1 MILTILSLQPTSG
14 YAIVRKIDENTVVM
28 TSADFRALMTDL
40 AVRDAENAALKDT
53 LKKERLTVD
62 GYMTEIETL
71 RKNFA
76 DERAAMQDER
86 SAIKKARKYDWL
98 WYIAA
103 IGTGYAIGR

>member
-1 MILTILSLQPTSG
+1 
-14 YAIVRKIDENTVVM
+14 M

-76 DERAAMQDER
+76 DERAAILDER

-103 IGTGYAIGR
+103 AGAGYAIGR

>member
-1 MILTILSLQPTSG
+1 
-14 YAIVRKIDENTVVM
+14 M

-86 SAIKKARKYDWL
+86 KALKNSRKYDWL
-98 WYIAA
+98 WFVAA
-103 IGTGYAIGR
+103 IGAGYAIGR